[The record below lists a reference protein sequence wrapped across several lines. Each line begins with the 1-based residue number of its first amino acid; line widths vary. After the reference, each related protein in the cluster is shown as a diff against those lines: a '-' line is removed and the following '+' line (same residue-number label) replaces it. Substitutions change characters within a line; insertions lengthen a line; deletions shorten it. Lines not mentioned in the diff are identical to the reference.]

1 MLNLYE
7 EGIEE
12 IVISKE
18 ERIKF
23 KIQIDN
29 LDTIYKQVVML
40 RISGEMSFK
49 EIGLL
54 LDKTENWARV
64 TYYRAKNKLMKG
76 ADYNDK

>member
-1 MLNLYE
+1 M
-7 EGIEE
+7 
-12 IVISKE
+12 
-18 ERIKF
+18 
-23 KIQIDN
+23 QIDN